1 MKKQLS
7 IGIQGFD
14 KLRTEDYYYID
25 KSDFISEWWEN
36 GDDVT
41 LITRPR
47 RFGKTL
53 NMDMLRCFFSN
64 HYKDRGDLFEGL
76 SIWKDEKYRKLQGAY
91 PVIFLSFAGIKETTL
106 SGAKFQIKTLIS
118 RLYQENHYLTD
129 SDLLSNTEKK
139 SFENITP
146 YMEDSETTFA
156 LNTLCM
162 YLTRYY
168 NQKVIILLDEY
179 DTPMQE
185 AYMGGYWDEFTS
197 FIRSLFNSTFKTNP
211 YLERAIMTGITR
223 VSKDMSYPCQGYDL
237 RPHQRASS
245 FESIF
250 SDLNNLNV
258 VTTTSEQYATCFG
271 FTETE
276 VFQALDDFGLSPEQ
290 QMVKQWYDG
299 FIFGSQKDIYNP
311 WSITNFLKHR
321 KLRPY
326 WASTSSNQLVSRL
339 IRTASSRI
347 KEQMEELL
355 LGNEISVTFDEQ
367 IVFHQLDQN
376 ENAIWSLLMAAG
388 YLKPE
393 DLEYRGLLLQP
404 WYHLKIT
411 NLETTAMFSEM
422 FTGWF
427 QGNHSSYNDFIRAL
441 LQGSIKQMNLYMN
454 DVALDTFS
462 TFDTGS
468 RPSAR
473 TQPERFYHGF
483 VLGLLVDLREE
494 YLLKSNR
501 ESGFGRYDVMLIPKD
516 RTRPAIVMEFKV
528 FDGDEEQD
536 LKDTVQAA
544 LKQIEEK
551 QYDTE
556 LLALGI
562 PKDHIRHYGFAFEGK
577 KVLIG

>member
-53 NMDMLRCFFSN
+53 NMDMVRCFFSN

-223 VSKDMSYPCQGYDL
+223 VSK
-237 RPHQRASS
+237 
-245 FESIF
+245 ESIF

-393 DLEYRGLLLQP
+393 QVEYRGELLEP
-404 WYHLKIT
+404 WYYLKIT
-411 NLETTAMFSEM
+411 NKETRAMFVGM
-422 FTGWF
+422 FKNWF
-427 QGNHSSYNDFIRAL
+427 LQKDSSYSQFMQAL
-441 LQGSIKQMNLYMN
+441 LQGDTEAMNYFMN
-454 DVALDTFS
+454 RLCLATFNYFDVGQDE
-462 TFDTGS
+462 
-468 RPSAR
+468 
-473 TQPERFYHGF
+473 PEKFYHGF
-483 VLGLLVDLREE
+483 VLGLMAEQME
-494 YLLKSNR
+494 NYTLKSNR
-501 ESGFGRYDVMLIPKD
+501 ESGFGRYDVMLIPKKENL
-516 RTRPAIVMEFKV
+516 PAIIMEFKSKSRMYTETL
-528 FDGDEEQD
+528 EE
-536 LKDTVQAA
+536 A
-544 LKQIEEK
+544 LQKALQQIEEK
-551 QYDTE
+551 NYDAE

>member
-53 NMDMLRCFFSN
+53 NMDMVHCFFSN

-223 VSKDMSYPCQGYDL
+223 VSK
-237 RPHQRASS
+237 
-245 FESIF
+245 ESIF

-376 ENAIWSLLMAAG
+376 ENSIWSLLMAAG

-393 DLEYRGLLLQP
+393 QVEYRGELLEP
-404 WYHLKIT
+404 WYYLKIT
-411 NLETTAMFSEM
+411 NKETRAMFVGM
-422 FTGWF
+422 FKNWF
-427 QGNHSSYNDFIRAL
+427 LQKDSSYSQFMQSL
-441 LQGSIKQMNLYMN
+441 LQGDTEAMNYFMN
-454 DVALDTFS
+454 RLCLATFS
-462 TFDTGS
+462 YFDVG
-468 RPSAR
+468 
-473 TQPERFYHGF
+473 QDEPEKFYHGF
-483 VLGLLVDLREE
+483 VLGLMAEQME
-494 YLLKSNR
+494 NYTLKSNR
-501 ESGFGRYDVMLIPKD
+501 ESGFGRYDVMLIPKKENL
-516 RTRPAIVMEFKV
+516 PAIIMEFKSKSRMYTETL
-528 FDGDEEQD
+528 EE
-536 LKDTVQAA
+536 A
-544 LKQIEEK
+544 LQKALQQIEEK
-551 QYDTE
+551 NYDAE

>member
-25 KSDFISEWWEN
+25 KSDFISEWWES

-53 NMDMLRCFFSN
+53 NMDMVRCFFSN

-76 SIWKDEKYRKLQGAY
+76 SIWKDEKYRKLQGTY
-91 PVIFLSFAGIKETTL
+91 PVIFLSFAEVKQPDYETAVQKIKRIIT
-106 SGAKFQIKTLIS
+106 K
-118 RLYQENHYLTD
+118 LYLKYPELLKGDVLTEY
-129 SDLLSNTEKK
+129 EKK
-139 SFENITP
+139 QFQSVTP
-146 YMEDSETTFA
+146 DMDDVTAQSS
-156 LNTLCM
+156 LQDLCD

-223 VSKDMSYPCQGYDL
+223 VSK
-237 RPHQRASS
+237 
-245 FESIF
+245 ESIF

-321 KLRPY
+321 RLRPY

-393 DLEYRGLLLQP
+393 YLEYRGLLLQP

-562 PKDHIRHYGFAFEGK
+562 PKNHIRHYGFAFEGK

>member
-1 MKKQLS
+1 MKRQIS

-53 NMDMLRCFFSN
+53 NMDMVRCFFSN

-76 SIWKDEKYRKLQGAY
+76 SIWKDEKYRKLQGTY
-91 PVIFLSFAGIKETTL
+91 PVIFLSFAEVKQPDYETAVQKIKRII
-106 SGAKFQIKTLIS
+106 AK
-118 RLYQENHYLTD
+118 LYLKYRELLKGDVLTEY
-129 SDLLSNTEKK
+129 EKK
-139 SFENITP
+139 QFQSVTP
-146 YMEDSETTFA
+146 DMDDVTAQSS
-156 LNTLCM
+156 LQDLCD

-223 VSKDMSYPCQGYDL
+223 VSK
-237 RPHQRASS
+237 
-245 FESIF
+245 ESIF

>member
-53 NMDMLRCFFSN
+53 NMDMVRCFFSN

-76 SIWKDEKYRKLQGAY
+76 SIWKDEKYRKLQGTY
-91 PVIFLSFAGIKETTL
+91 PVIFLSFAEVKQPDYETAVQKIKRII
-106 SGAKFQIKTLIS
+106 AK
-118 RLYQENHYLTD
+118 LYLKYRELLKGDVLTEY
-129 SDLLSNTEKK
+129 EKK
-139 SFENITP
+139 QFQSVTP
-146 YMEDSETTFA
+146 DMDDVTAQSS
-156 LNTLCM
+156 LQDLCD

-223 VSKDMSYPCQGYDL
+223 VSK
-237 RPHQRASS
+237 
-245 FESIF
+245 ESIF

-393 DLEYRGLLLQP
+393 QVEYRGELLEP
-404 WYHLKIT
+404 WYYLKIT
-411 NLETTAMFSEM
+411 NKETRAMFVGM
-422 FTGWF
+422 FKNWF
-427 QGNHSSYNDFIRAL
+427 LQKDSSYSQFMQAL
-441 LQGSIKQMNLYMN
+441 LQGDTEAMNYFMN
-454 DVALDTFS
+454 RLCLATFS
-462 TFDTGS
+462 YFDVG
-468 RPSAR
+468 
-473 TQPERFYHGF
+473 QDEPEKFYHGF
-483 VLGLLVDLREE
+483 VLGLLAELREQ
-494 YLLKSNR
+494 YVLKSNR
-501 ESGFGRYDVMLIPKD
+501 ESGFGRYDVMMIPKKD
-516 RTRPAIVMEFKV
+516 GLPAIIMEFKV
-528 FDGDEEQD
+528 RNPGKEKTLEE
-536 LKDTVQAA
+536 TVQTA
-544 LKQIEEK
+544 LNQIEDK
-551 QYDTE
+551 KYDVE
-556 LLALGI
+556 LISGGI
-562 PKDHIRHYGFAFEGK
+562 PAEKIRHYGFAFEGK

>member
-53 NMDMLRCFFSN
+53 NMDMVRCFFSN

-76 SIWKDEKYRKLQGAY
+76 SIWKDEKYRKLQGTY
-91 PVIFLSFAGIKETTL
+91 PVIFLSFAEVKQPDYETAVQKIKRII
-106 SGAKFQIKTLIS
+106 AK
-118 RLYQENHYLTD
+118 LYLKYRELLKGDVLTEY
-129 SDLLSNTEKK
+129 EKK
-139 SFENITP
+139 QFQSVTP
-146 YMEDSETTFA
+146 DMDDVTAQSS
-156 LNTLCM
+156 LQDLCD

-223 VSKDMSYPCQGYDL
+223 VSK
-237 RPHQRASS
+237 
-245 FESIF
+245 ESIF

-355 LGNEISVTFDEQ
+355 QGNEIVVTFDEQ
-367 IVFHQLDQN
+367 LVFHQLDQN

>member
-25 KSDFISEWWEN
+25 KSDFISEWWES
-36 GDDVT
+36 GDDIT

-53 NMDMLRCFFSN
+53 NMDMVRCFFSN

-76 SIWKDEKYRKLQGAY
+76 SIWKDEKYRKLQGTY
-91 PVIFLSFAGIKETTL
+91 PVIFLSFAEVKQPDYETAVQKIKRII
-106 SGAKFQIKTLIS
+106 AK
-118 RLYQENHYLTD
+118 LYLKYPELLKGDVLTEY
-129 SDLLSNTEKK
+129 EKK
-139 SFENITP
+139 QFQSVTP
-146 YMEDSETTFA
+146 DMDDVTAQSS
-156 LNTLCM
+156 LQDLCD

-223 VSKDMSYPCQGYDL
+223 VSK
-237 RPHQRASS
+237 
-245 FESIF
+245 ESIF

-321 KLRPY
+321 RLRPY

-355 LGNEISVTFDEQ
+355 QGNEIVVTFDEQ

-562 PKDHIRHYGFAFEGK
+562 PKNHIRHYGFAFEGK

>member
-53 NMDMLRCFFSN
+53 NMDMVRCFFSN

-76 SIWKDEKYRKLQGAY
+76 SIWKDEKYRKLQGTY
-91 PVIFLSFAGIKETTL
+91 PVIFLSFAGIKEMTL

-223 VSKDMSYPCQGYDL
+223 VSK
-237 RPHQRASS
+237 
-245 FESIF
+245 ESIF

-299 FIFGSQKDIYNP
+299 FIFGAQKDIYNP

-393 DLEYRGLLLQP
+393 QVEYRGELLEP
-404 WYHLKIT
+404 WYYLKIT
-411 NLETTAMFSEM
+411 NKETRAMFVGM
-422 FTGWF
+422 FKNWF
-427 QGNHSSYNDFIRAL
+427 LQKDSSYSQFMQAL
-441 LQGSIKQMNLYMN
+441 LLGDTEAMNYFMN
-454 DVALDTFS
+454 RLCLATFS
-462 TFDTGS
+462 YFDVG
-468 RPSAR
+468 
-473 TQPERFYHGF
+473 QDEPEKFYHGF
-483 VLGLLVDLREE
+483 VLGLMAEQME
-494 YLLKSNR
+494 NYTLKSNR
-501 ESGFGRYDVMLIPKD
+501 ESGFGRYDVMLIPKKENL
-516 RTRPAIVMEFKV
+516 PAIIMEFKSKSRMYTETL
-528 FDGDEEQD
+528 EE
-536 LKDTVQAA
+536 A
-544 LKQIEEK
+544 LQKALQQIEEK
-551 QYDTE
+551 NYDAE

-562 PKDHIRHYGFAFEGK
+562 PKDRIRHYGFAFEGK

>member
-1 MKKQLS
+1 MKRQIS
-7 IGIQGFD
+7 IGNEGFEN
-14 KLRTEDYYYID
+14 LREKKCFYID
-25 KSDFISEWWEN
+25 KTSFIKQWWES
-36 GDDVT
+36 DDIST

-53 NMDMLRCFFSN
+53 NMDMVRCFFSN

-76 SIWKDEKYRKLQGAY
+76 SIWKDEKYRKLQGTY
-91 PVIFLSFAGIKETTL
+91 PVIFLSFAEVKQPDYETAVQKIKRII
-106 SGAKFQIKTLIS
+106 AK
-118 RLYQENHYLTD
+118 LYLKYPELLKGDVLTEY
-129 SDLLSNTEKK
+129 EKK
-139 SFENITP
+139 QFQSVTP
-146 YMEDSETTFA
+146 DMDDVTAQSS
-156 LNTLCM
+156 LQDLCD

-185 AYMGGYWDEFTS
+185 AYMGGYWNEFTS

-223 VSKDMSYPCQGYDL
+223 VSK
-237 RPHQRASS
+237 
-245 FESIF
+245 ESIF

-276 VFQALDDFGLSPEQ
+276 VFQALDDFGLSTEQ

-355 LGNEISVTFDEQ
+355 QGNEIVVTFDEQ
-367 IVFHQLDQN
+367 LVFHQLDQN
-376 ENAIWSLLMAAG
+376 ENTIWSLLMAAG

-528 FDGDEEQD
+528 FDGDEEHD

-556 LLALGI
+556 LLALGF

>member
-53 NMDMLRCFFSN
+53 NMDMVRCFFSN

-76 SIWKDEKYRKLQGAY
+76 SIWKDEKYRNIQGTY
-91 PVIFLSFAGIKETTL
+91 PVIFLSFAEVKQPDYETAVQKIKRII
-106 SGAKFQIKTLIS
+106 AK
-118 RLYQENHYLTD
+118 LYLKYPELLKGDVLTEY
-129 SDLLSNTEKK
+129 EKK
-139 SFENITP
+139 QFQSVTP
-146 YMEDSETTFA
+146 DMDDVTAQSS
-156 LNTLCM
+156 LQDLCD

-258 VTTTSEQYATCFG
+258 VTTTSEQYVTCFG

-355 LGNEISVTFDEQ
+355 QGNEIVVTFDEQ

-376 ENAIWSLLMAAG
+376 ENSIWSLLMAAG

>member
-1 MKKQLS
+1 MKRQIS
-7 IGIQGFD
+7 IGNEGFEN
-14 KLRTEDYYYID
+14 LREKKCFYID
-25 KSDFISEWWEN
+25 KTYFIKQWWES
-36 GDDVT
+36 DDIST

-53 NMDMLRCFFSN
+53 NMDMVRCFFSN

-76 SIWKDEKYRKLQGAY
+76 SIWKDEKYRKLQGTY
-91 PVIFLSFAGIKETTL
+91 PVIFLSFAEVKQPDYETAVQKIKRII
-106 SGAKFQIKTLIS
+106 AK
-118 RLYQENHYLTD
+118 LYLKYRELLKGDVLTEY
-129 SDLLSNTEKK
+129 EKK
-139 SFENITP
+139 QFQSVTP
-146 YMEDSETTFA
+146 DMDDVTAQSS
-156 LNTLCM
+156 LQDLCD

-223 VSKDMSYPCQGYDL
+223 VSK
-237 RPHQRASS
+237 
-245 FESIF
+245 ESIF

-376 ENAIWSLLMAAG
+376 ENSIWSLLMAAG

>member
-1 MKKQLS
+1 MKRQIS
-7 IGIQGFD
+7 IGNEGFEN
-14 KLRTEDYYYID
+14 LREKKCFYID
-25 KSDFISEWWEN
+25 KTSFIKQWWES
-36 GDDVT
+36 DDIST

-53 NMDMLRCFFSN
+53 NMDMVRCFFSN

-76 SIWKDEKYRKLQGAY
+76 SIWKDEKYRKLQGTY
-91 PVIFLSFAGIKETTL
+91 PVIFLSFAEVKQPDYETAVQKIKRII
-106 SGAKFQIKTLIS
+106 AK
-118 RLYQENHYLTD
+118 LYLKYPELLKGDVLTEY
-129 SDLLSNTEKK
+129 EKK
-139 SFENITP
+139 QFQSVTP
-146 YMEDSETTFA
+146 DMDDVTAQSS
-156 LNTLCM
+156 LQDLCD

-223 VSKDMSYPCQGYDL
+223 VSK
-237 RPHQRASS
+237 
-245 FESIF
+245 ESIF

-276 VFQALDDFGLSPEQ
+276 VFQALDDFGLSTEQ

-355 LGNEISVTFDEQ
+355 QGNEIVVTFDEQ
-367 IVFHQLDQN
+367 LVFHQLDQN
-376 ENAIWSLLMAAG
+376 ENTIWSLLMAAG

-528 FDGDEEQD
+528 FDGDEEHD

-556 LLALGI
+556 LLALGF

>member
-1 MKKQLS
+1 MKRQIS
-7 IGIQGFD
+7 IGNEGFEN
-14 KLRTEDYYYID
+14 LREKKCFYID
-25 KSDFISEWWEN
+25 KTYFIKQWWES
-36 GDDVT
+36 DDIST

-53 NMDMLRCFFSN
+53 NMDMVRCFFSN

-76 SIWKDEKYRKLQGAY
+76 SIWKDEKYRKLQGTY
-91 PVIFLSFAGIKETTL
+91 PVIFLSFAEVKQPDYETAVQKIKRII
-106 SGAKFQIKTLIS
+106 AK
-118 RLYQENHYLTD
+118 LYLKYRELLKGDVLTEY
-129 SDLLSNTEKK
+129 EKK
-139 SFENITP
+139 QFQSVTP
-146 YMEDSETTFA
+146 DMDDVTAQSS
-156 LNTLCM
+156 LQDLCD

-185 AYMGGYWDEFTS
+185 AYMGGYWDESTS

-223 VSKDMSYPCQGYDL
+223 VSK
-237 RPHQRASS
+237 
-245 FESIF
+245 ESIF

-290 QMVKQWYDG
+290 QMIKQWYDG

-562 PKDHIRHYGFAFEGK
+562 PKDHIRHYGFAFEEK

>member
-1 MKKQLS
+1 MIKYQSERNEVCSMKKQLS

-53 NMDMLRCFFSN
+53 NMDMVRCFFSN

-76 SIWKDEKYRKLQGAY
+76 SIWKDEKYRKLQGTY
-91 PVIFLSFAGIKETTL
+91 PVIFLSFAEVKENNCKAAIQKIKNIL
-106 SGAKFQIKTLIS
+106 AD
-118 RLYQENHYLTD
+118 LYMQYAFLKENFSETD
-129 SDLLSNTEKK
+129 SIRYQR
-139 SFENITP
+139 IT
-146 YMEDSETTFA
+146 YDMDNVTAQDA
-156 LNTLCM
+156 LKNLASI
-162 YLTRYY
+162 LNSYY
-168 NQKVIILLDEY
+168 GQKVIILLDEY

-223 VSKDMSYPCQGYDL
+223 VSK
-237 RPHQRASS
+237 
-245 FESIF
+245 ESIF

-355 LGNEISVTFDEQ
+355 QGNEIVVTFDEQ

-393 DLEYRGLLLQP
+393 QVEYRGELLEP
-404 WYHLKIT
+404 WYYLKIT
-411 NLETTAMFSEM
+411 NKETRAMFVGM
-422 FTGWF
+422 FKNWF
-427 QGNHSSYNDFIRAL
+427 LQKDSSYSQFMQAL
-441 LQGSIKQMNLYMN
+441 LLGDTEAMNYFMN
-454 DVALDTFS
+454 RLCLATFS
-462 TFDTGS
+462 YFDVG
-468 RPSAR
+468 
-473 TQPERFYHGF
+473 QDEPEKFYHGF
-483 VLGLLVDLREE
+483 VLGLMAEQME
-494 YLLKSNR
+494 NYTLKSNR
-501 ESGFGRYDVMLIPKD
+501 ESGFGRYDVMLIPKKENL
-516 RTRPAIVMEFKV
+516 PAIIMEFKSKSRMYTETL
-528 FDGDEEQD
+528 EE
-536 LKDTVQAA
+536 A
-544 LKQIEEK
+544 LQKALQQIEEK
-551 QYDTE
+551 NYDAE

-562 PKDHIRHYGFAFEGK
+562 PKEHIRHYGFAFEGK

>member
-53 NMDMLRCFFSN
+53 NMDMVRCFFSN

-76 SIWKDEKYRKLQGAY
+76 SIWKDEKYRKLQGTY
-91 PVIFLSFAGIKETTL
+91 PVIFLSFAEVKQPDYETAVQKIKRII
-106 SGAKFQIKTLIS
+106 AK
-118 RLYQENHYLTD
+118 LYLKYRELLKGDVLTEY
-129 SDLLSNTEKK
+129 EKK
-139 SFENITP
+139 QFQSVTP
-146 YMEDSETTFA
+146 DMDDVTAQSS
-156 LNTLCM
+156 LQDLCD

-223 VSKDMSYPCQGYDL
+223 VSK
-237 RPHQRASS
+237 
-245 FESIF
+245 ESIF

-376 ENAIWSLLMAAG
+376 ENSIWSLLMAAG

-393 DLEYRGLLLQP
+393 QVEYRGELLEP
-404 WYHLKIT
+404 WYYLKIT
-411 NLETTAMFSEM
+411 NKETRAMFVGM
-422 FTGWF
+422 FKNWF
-427 QGNHSSYNDFIRAL
+427 LQKDSSYSQFMQAL
-441 LQGSIKQMNLYMN
+441 LQGDTEAMNYFMN
-454 DVALDTFS
+454 RLCLATFS
-462 TFDTGS
+462 YFDVG
-468 RPSAR
+468 
-473 TQPERFYHGF
+473 QDEPEKFYHGF
-483 VLGLLVDLREE
+483 VLGLLVDLQGS
-494 YLLKSNR
+494 YYVKSNR
-501 ESGFGRYDVMLIPKD
+501 ESGFGRYDIMLEPKKPGKD
-516 RTRPAIVMEFKV
+516 PAVILEFKV
-528 FDGDEEQD
+528 RSTRKENSLEETAQSALAQIKD
-536 LKDTVQAA
+536 RKYSEELKEKGIAGE
-544 LKQIEEK
+544 QIKE
-551 QYDTE
+551 
-556 LLALGI
+556 
-562 PKDHIRHYGFAFEGK
+562 YGFAFEGK
-577 KVLIG
+577 NVLIVN

>member
-76 SIWKDEKYRKLQGAY
+76 SIWKDEKYRKLQGTY
-91 PVIFLSFAGIKETTL
+91 PVIFLSFAEVKENNCKAAIQKIKNIL
-106 SGAKFQIKTLIS
+106 AD
-118 RLYQENHYLTD
+118 LYMQYAFLKENFSETD
-129 SDLLSNTEKK
+129 SIRYQR
-139 SFENITP
+139 IT
-146 YMEDSETTFA
+146 YDMDNVTAQDA
-156 LNTLCM
+156 LKNLASI
-162 YLTRYY
+162 LNSYY
-168 NQKVIILLDEY
+168 GQKVIILLDEY

-276 VFQALDDFGLSPEQ
+276 VFQALDDFGLSAEQ

-347 KEQMEELL
+347 KEQMAELL
-355 LGNEISVTFDEQ
+355 QGNEIVVTFDEQ

>member
-53 NMDMLRCFFSN
+53 NMDMVRCFFSN

-76 SIWKDEKYRKLQGAY
+76 SIWKDEKYRKLQGTY
-91 PVIFLSFAGIKETTL
+91 PVIFLSFAEVKENNCKAAIQKIKNIL
-106 SGAKFQIKTLIS
+106 AD
-118 RLYQENHYLTD
+118 LYMQYAFLKENFSETD
-129 SDLLSNTEKK
+129 SIRYQR
-139 SFENITP
+139 IT
-146 YMEDSETTFA
+146 YDMDNVTAQDA
-156 LNTLCM
+156 LKNLASI
-162 YLTRYY
+162 LNSYY
-168 NQKVIILLDEY
+168 GQKVIILLDEY

-223 VSKDMSYPCQGYDL
+223 VSK
-237 RPHQRASS
+237 
-245 FESIF
+245 ESIF

-276 VFQALDDFGLSPEQ
+276 VFQALDDFGLSTEQ

-376 ENAIWSLLMAAG
+376 ENSIWSLLMAAG

-393 DLEYRGLLLQP
+393 QVEYRGELLEP
-404 WYHLKIT
+404 WYYLKIT
-411 NLETTAMFSEM
+411 NKETRAMFVGM
-422 FTGWF
+422 FKNWF
-427 QGNHSSYNDFIRAL
+427 LQKDSSYSQFMQAL
-441 LQGSIKQMNLYMN
+441 LQGDTEAMNYFMN
-454 DVALDTFS
+454 RLCLATFS
-462 TFDTGS
+462 YFDVG
-468 RPSAR
+468 
-473 TQPERFYHGF
+473 QDEPEKFYHGF
-483 VLGLLVDLREE
+483 VLGLMAEQME
-494 YLLKSNR
+494 NYTLKSNR
-501 ESGFGRYDVMLIPKD
+501 ESGFGRYDVMLIPKKENL
-516 RTRPAIVMEFKV
+516 PAIIMEFKSKSRMYTETL
-528 FDGDEEQD
+528 EE
-536 LKDTVQAA
+536 A
-544 LKQIEEK
+544 LQKALQQIEEK
-551 QYDTE
+551 NYDAE

>member
-223 VSKDMSYPCQGYDL
+223 VSK
-237 RPHQRASS
+237 
-245 FESIF
+245 ESIF

-376 ENAIWSLLMAAG
+376 ENAICSLLMAAG

-393 DLEYRGLLLQP
+393 QVEYRGELLEP
-404 WYHLKIT
+404 WYYLKIT
-411 NLETTAMFSEM
+411 NKETRAMFVGM
-422 FTGWF
+422 FKNWF
-427 QGNHSSYNDFIRAL
+427 LQKDSSYSQFMQAL
-441 LQGSIKQMNLYMN
+441 LQGDTEAINYFMNRLCLATFNYF
-454 DVALDTFS
+454 DVGQDE
-462 TFDTGS
+462 
-468 RPSAR
+468 
-473 TQPERFYHGF
+473 PEKFYHGF
-483 VLGLLVDLREE
+483 VLGLMAEQME
-494 YLLKSNR
+494 NYTLKSNR
-501 ESGFGRYDVMLIPKD
+501 ESGFGRYDVMLIPKKENL
-516 RTRPAIVMEFKV
+516 PAIIMEFKSKSRMYTETL
-528 FDGDEEQD
+528 EE
-536 LKDTVQAA
+536 A
-544 LKQIEEK
+544 LQKALQQIEEK
-551 QYDTE
+551 NYDAE

>member
-1 MKKQLS
+1 MKRQIS
-7 IGIQGFD
+7 IGNEGFEN
-14 KLRTEDYYYID
+14 LREKKCFYID
-25 KSDFISEWWEN
+25 KTYFIKQWWES
-36 GDDVT
+36 DDIST

-53 NMDMLRCFFSN
+53 NMDMVRCFFSN

-76 SIWKDEKYRKLQGAY
+76 SIWKDEKYRKLQGTY
-91 PVIFLSFAGIKETTL
+91 PVIFLSFAEVKQPDYETAVQKIKRII
-106 SGAKFQIKTLIS
+106 AK
-118 RLYQENHYLTD
+118 LYLKYPELLKGDVLTEY
-129 SDLLSNTEKK
+129 EKK
-139 SFENITP
+139 QFQSVTP
-146 YMEDSETTFA
+146 DMDDVTAQSS
-156 LNTLCM
+156 LQDLCD

-223 VSKDMSYPCQGYDL
+223 VSK
-237 RPHQRASS
+237 
-245 FESIF
+245 ESIF

-355 LGNEISVTFDEQ
+355 QGNEIVVTFDEQ

-393 DLEYRGLLLQP
+393 QVEYRGELLEP
-404 WYHLKIT
+404 WYYLKIT
-411 NLETTAMFSEM
+411 NKETRAMFVGM
-422 FTGWF
+422 FKNWF
-427 QGNHSSYNDFIRAL
+427 LQKDSSYSQFMQAL
-441 LQGSIKQMNLYMN
+441 LLGDTEAMNYFMN
-454 DVALDTFS
+454 RLCLATFS
-462 TFDTGS
+462 YFDVG
-468 RPSAR
+468 
-473 TQPERFYHGF
+473 QDEPEKFYHGF
-483 VLGLLVDLREE
+483 VLGLMAEQME
-494 YLLKSNR
+494 NYTLKSNR
-501 ESGFGRYDVMLIPKD
+501 ESGFGRYDVMLIPKKENL
-516 RTRPAIVMEFKV
+516 PAIIMEFKSKSRMYTETL
-528 FDGDEEQD
+528 EE
-536 LKDTVQAA
+536 A
-544 LKQIEEK
+544 LQKALQQIEEK
-551 QYDTE
+551 NYDAE

>member
-1 MKKQLS
+1 MKRQIS
-7 IGIQGFD
+7 IGNEGFEN
-14 KLRTEDYYYID
+14 LREKKCFYID
-25 KSDFISEWWEN
+25 KTYFIKQWWES
-36 GDDVT
+36 DDIST

-53 NMDMLRCFFSN
+53 NMDMVRCFFSN

-76 SIWKDEKYRKLQGAY
+76 SIWKDEKYRKLQGTY
-91 PVIFLSFAGIKETTL
+91 PVIFLSFAEVKQPDYETAVQKIKRII
-106 SGAKFQIKTLIS
+106 AK
-118 RLYQENHYLTD
+118 LYLKYRELLKGDVLTEY
-129 SDLLSNTEKK
+129 EKK
-139 SFENITP
+139 QFQSVTP
-146 YMEDSETTFA
+146 DMDDVTAQSS
-156 LNTLCM
+156 LQDLCD

-223 VSKDMSYPCQGYDL
+223 VSK
-237 RPHQRASS
+237 
-245 FESIF
+245 ESIF

-376 ENAIWSLLMAAG
+376 ENSIWSLLMAAG

-393 DLEYRGLLLQP
+393 QVEYRGELLEP
-404 WYHLKIT
+404 WYYLKIT
-411 NLETTAMFSEM
+411 NKETRAMFVGM
-422 FTGWF
+422 FKNWF
-427 QGNHSSYNDFIRAL
+427 LQKDSSYSQFMQAL
-441 LQGSIKQMNLYMN
+441 LQGDTEAMNYFMN
-454 DVALDTFS
+454 RLCLATFS
-462 TFDTGS
+462 YFDVG
-468 RPSAR
+468 
-473 TQPERFYHGF
+473 QDEPEKFYHGF
-483 VLGLLVDLREE
+483 VLGLMAEQME
-494 YLLKSNR
+494 NYTLKSNR
-501 ESGFGRYDVMLIPKD
+501 ESGFGRYDVMLIPKKENL
-516 RTRPAIVMEFKV
+516 PAIIMEFKSKSRMYTETL
-528 FDGDEEQD
+528 EE
-536 LKDTVQAA
+536 A
-544 LKQIEEK
+544 LQKALQQIEEK
-551 QYDTE
+551 NYDAE

>member
-1 MKKQLS
+1 MKRQIS
-7 IGIQGFD
+7 IGNEGFEN
-14 KLRTEDYYYID
+14 LREKKCFYID
-25 KSDFISEWWEN
+25 KTYFIKQWWES
-36 GDDVT
+36 DDIST

-53 NMDMLRCFFSN
+53 NMDMVRCFFSN

-76 SIWKDEKYRKLQGAY
+76 SIWKDEKYRKLQGTY
-91 PVIFLSFAGIKETTL
+91 PVIFLSFAEVKQPDYETAVQKIKRII
-106 SGAKFQIKTLIS
+106 AK
-118 RLYQENHYLTD
+118 LYLKYRELLKGDVLTEY
-129 SDLLSNTEKK
+129 EKK
-139 SFENITP
+139 QFQSVTP
-146 YMEDSETTFA
+146 DMDDVTAQSS
-156 LNTLCM
+156 LQDLCD

-223 VSKDMSYPCQGYDL
+223 VSK
-237 RPHQRASS
+237 
-245 FESIF
+245 ESIF

-290 QMVKQWYDG
+290 QMIKQWYDG

-393 DLEYRGLLLQP
+393 QVEYRGELLEP
-404 WYHLKIT
+404 WYYLKIT
-411 NLETTAMFSEM
+411 NKETRAMFVGM
-422 FTGWF
+422 FKNWF
-427 QGNHSSYNDFIRAL
+427 LQKDSSYSQFMQAL
-441 LQGSIKQMNLYMN
+441 LQGDTEAMNYFMN
-454 DVALDTFS
+454 RLCLATFS
-462 TFDTGS
+462 YFDVG
-468 RPSAR
+468 
-473 TQPERFYHGF
+473 QDEPEKFYHGF
-483 VLGLLVDLREE
+483 VLGLMAEQME
-494 YLLKSNR
+494 NYTLKSNR
-501 ESGFGRYDVMLIPKD
+501 ESGFGRYDVMLIPKKENL
-516 RTRPAIVMEFKV
+516 PAIIMEFKSKSRMYTETL
-528 FDGDEEQD
+528 EE
-536 LKDTVQAA
+536 A
-544 LKQIEEK
+544 LQKALQQIEEK
-551 QYDTE
+551 NYDAE